1 MDTRPI
7 TPRYWVAPQLTVE
20 DMPAIAAAGF
30 TTVICN
36 RPDSEVAPD
45 LQSGAIG
52 AAARAAGLRFEVLEL
67 TQATLTPENAR
78 RQRALI
84 EGADGN
90 VLAYCRSGTRCTLLW
105 AQASAARIG
114 AAEAIAVAGFQAHFP
129 GGGPAFA
136 GLFRPRIS
144 GATGRHS
151 GLLHVCNENRLPGF
165 FFRRYLCQTGA
176 RLVQYIQLP

>member
-52 AAARAAGLRFEVLEL
+52 AAASEPPPPCSTICAAARAAGLRFEVLEL

-90 VLAYCRSGTRCTLLW
+90 VLAYCRSGTRCSVIW
-105 AQASAARIG
+105 ALGQLGDMPVDEILSRTAAAGYDLSANRHAFEQMAR
-114 AAEAIAVAGFQAHFP
+114 
-129 GGGPAFA
+129 
-136 GLFRPRIS
+136 
-144 GATGRHS
+144 
-151 GLLHVCNENRLPGF
+151 NR
-165 FFRRYLCQTGA
+165 
-176 RLVQYIQLP
+176 V

>member
-90 VLAYCRSGTRCTLLW
+90 VLAYCRSGTRCSVIW
-105 AQASAARIG
+105 ALGQLGDMPVDEILSRTAAAGYDLSANRHAFEQMAR
-114 AAEAIAVAGFQAHFP
+114 
-129 GGGPAFA
+129 
-136 GLFRPRIS
+136 
-144 GATGRHS
+144 
-151 GLLHVCNENRLPGF
+151 NR
-165 FFRRYLCQTGA
+165 
-176 RLVQYIQLP
+176 V

>member
-67 TQATLTPENAR
+67 TQQTLTPENAR

-90 VLAYCRSGTRCTLLW
+90 VLAYCRSGTRCSVIW
-105 AQASAARIG
+105 ALGQLGDMPVDEILSRTAAAGYDLSANRHAFEQMAR
-114 AAEAIAVAGFQAHFP
+114 
-129 GGGPAFA
+129 
-136 GLFRPRIS
+136 
-144 GATGRHS
+144 
-151 GLLHVCNENRLPGF
+151 NR
-165 FFRRYLCQTGA
+165 
-176 RLVQYIQLP
+176 V